1 MSKKAGT
8 NRMSMISAEAK
19 KIYDGKKAGIK
30 WTDAI
35 KKASAKLKKE
45 GKL

>member
-1 MSKKAGT
+1 MAKKAT
-8 NRMSMISAEAK
+8 SKLTLISAEAK
-19 KIYDGKKAGIK
+19 KIYDVGKSKMK

-45 GKL
+45 GKI